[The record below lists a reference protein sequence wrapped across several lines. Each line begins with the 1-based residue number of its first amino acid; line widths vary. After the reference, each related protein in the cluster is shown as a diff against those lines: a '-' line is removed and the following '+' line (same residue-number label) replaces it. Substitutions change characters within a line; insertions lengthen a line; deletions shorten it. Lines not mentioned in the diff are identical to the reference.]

1 MISLERF
8 CYYFNEH
15 GIIHQL
21 MSRYGGDSSGQVSF
35 LLRIGF
41 TDADL
46 SDPGVLL
53 INSGDNDDKLFE
65 YLKTCLNKEREWI
78 RTEDLSDYNKFANKP
93 FGLEIDHSEYGEYIK
108 FTMSGSVDNIF
119 KASLSI
125 LESESFIR
133 NPPMFNIGDRII
145 HNTMNFLIVDYIY
158 DVVDDTLNYVCKKFI
173 NLNDGIEIDDDYR
186 IVKSSDVR
194 SDRNYIIDS
203 IIR

>member
-1 MISLERF
+1 MEFKVQF

-15 GIIHQL
+15 GIIRQL
-21 MSRYGGDSSGQVSF
+21 MSRYGGDSSSQVSF
-35 LLRIGF
+35 LLRSGF

-65 YLKTCLNKEREWI
+65 YLKTCLNKEREWVRI
-78 RTEDLSDYNKFANKP
+78 DYNKFTNKP
-93 FGLEIDHSEYGEYIK
+93 FGLEIEHSESGEQIE
-108 FTMSGSVDNIF
+108 FIMSGSADSIF

-145 HNTMNFLIVDYIY
+145 HNTMNFLIMDYIY

-173 NLNDGIEIDDDYR
+173 LLNQPIAA
-186 IVKSSDVR
+186 
-194 SDRNYIIDS
+194 S
-203 IIR
+203 IWGDNSGL

>member
-15 GIIHQL
+15 GIIRQL
-21 MSRYGGDSSGQVSF
+21 MSRYGGDSSSQVSF
-35 LLRIGF
+35 LLRSGF

-65 YLKTCLNKEREWI
+65 YLKTCLNKEREWVRI
-78 RTEDLSDYNKFANKP
+78 DYNKFTNKP
-93 FGLEIDHSEYGEYIK
+93 FGLEIEHSESGEQIE
-108 FTMSGSVDNIF
+108 FIMSGSADSIF

-145 HNTMNFLIVDYIY
+145 HNTMNFLIMDYIY

-186 IVKSSDVR
+186 IVKSSDAR
-194 SDRNYIIDS
+194 SDRNHIIDS